1 MLDFRRMLWA
11 LWLGAAIVGML
22 VYTPVVLAQIA
33 VSANDNKL
41 MLVNGVATVVQNPA
55 PDTVAIIDLK
65 QFPPKILAEIEVP
78 ASVVGPPFSVAI
90 TPDESLVLVSAA
102 MKIDPNDATK
112 QVPDNRLSVID
123 LKASPPAVIATVET
137 GKGPAGL
144 SINRQGTLALV
155 ANRSE
160 GTVSVL
166 SISGK
171 DVKNVGAVPLGDD
184 KTGVS
189 HVTISPDGKTALV
202 TRDGDNMVSV
212 LTIDGTK
219 VEHAKRDLT
228 VGMRPYGAAISADGT
243 VAVVA
248 NIGRGSGDNDTVS
261 VIDMTLK
268 PVRTVETITVGQT
281 PEGINLSS
289 DGKLCAVIVM
299 NGSNKLKDSPFYND
313 HGKVLVYRVEQKK
326 LTRLAEAPIGHWS
339 QGVAFTPDNQYV
351 LVQNMVEKDIMIFK
365 LDVGKLEDTGQR
377 LKMKGGPAAIR
388 TAEKP
393 L

>member
-1 MLDFRRMLWA
+1 MLDFRRTLWA
-11 LWLGAAIVGML
+11 LWLGAAVVGML
-22 VYTPVVLAQIA
+22 GRTPVLLAQIA

-41 MLVNGVATVVQNPA
+41 MLVNGVATVMQTPA

-65 QFPPKILAEIEVP
+65 QFPPKIIAEIEAP
-78 ASVVGPPFSVAI
+78 ASVVGPPLSVAI
-90 TPDESLVLVSAA
+90 TPDESLALVTAA

-160 GTVSVL
+160 GTVSVFSL
-166 SISGK
+166 SGK
-171 DVKNVGAVPLGDD
+171 DVKNVGTVQIGDE

-202 TRDGDNMVSV
+202 TRDGDSLVSV

-219 VEHAKRDLT
+219 VEYTKRDLT
-228 VGMRPYGAAISADGT
+228 VGMRPYGAAITADGT
-243 VAVVA
+243 VAVVG
-248 NIGRGSGDNDTVS
+248 NVGRGSGDNDTVS
-261 VIDMTLK
+261 VIDMTAN
-268 PVRTVETITVGQT
+268 PVRTIDTITVGQT

-289 DGKLCAVIVM
+289 DGKLCAVVIM
-299 NGSNKLKDSPFYND
+299 NGSNKPQDSPFYND
-313 HGKVLVYRVEQKK
+313 HGKVLVYRVEPKK
-326 LTRLAEAPIGHWS
+326 LTKLAEAPIGHWS
-339 QGVAFTPDNQYV
+339 QGVAFTADNQHV

-365 LDVGKLEDTGQR
+365 LDGGKLEDTGQR

-388 TAEKP
+388 MAEKP

>member
-1 MLDFRRMLWA
+1 MLCFRRTLWT
-11 LWLGAAIVGML
+11 LLLGATTVGLGVNASVAI
-22 VYTPVVLAQIA
+22 AQLA
-33 VSANDNKL
+33 VSANDNKVV
-41 MLVNGVATVVQNPA
+41 LVNGVATVVQNPV

-65 QFPPKILAEIEVP
+65 EFPPKILAEIEVP
-78 ASVVGPPFSVAI
+78 ASVVGPPLSVAI
-90 TPDESLVLVSAA
+90 TPDESLALVTAA
-102 MKIDPNDATK
+102 MKIDPNDPTK

-123 LKASPPAVIATVET
+123 LKASPPAVLTTLET

-160 GTVSVL
+160 GTVSVF

-171 DVKNVGAVPLGDD
+171 DVKNVGIVKIGDD

-189 HVTISPDGKTALV
+189 HVAISPDGKTALV
-202 TRDGDNMVSV
+202 TRDGDSMVSV
-212 LTIDGTK
+212 LAIDGTK
-219 VEHAKRDLT
+219 VEYTKRDLT
-228 VGMRPYGAAISADGT
+228 VGMRPYGVAITADGT

-261 VIDMTLK
+261 VIDMTAK
-268 PVRTVETITVGQT
+268 PVRTVETITVGPT
-281 PEGINLSS
+281 PEGINLSA
-289 DGKLCAVIVM
+289 DGKLCAVIIM
-299 NGSNKLKDSPFYND
+299 NGSNKPKDSPFYND
-313 HGKVLVYRVEQKK
+313 NGKVLVYRVEQKK
-326 LTRLAEAPIGHWS
+326 LSKLAEAPIGHWS
-339 QGVAFTPDNQYV
+339 QGAVFTPDNQYI
-351 LVQNMVEKDIMIFK
+351 LVQNMVEKEIMIFK
-365 LDVGKLEDTGQR
+365 LAGDKLEDTGQR

>member
-1 MLDFRRMLWA
+1 MLDFRRTLWA

-22 VYTPVVLAQIA
+22 VHTPVVLAQIA

-41 MLVNGVATVVQNPA
+41 MLVNGAATVVQNPA

-78 ASVVGPPFSVAI
+78 ASVVGPPLSVAI
-90 TPDESLVLVSAA
+90 TPDESLVLVTAA

-171 DVKNVGAVPLGDD
+171 DVKNVGSVHLGDD

-219 VEHAKRDLT
+219 VEHTKRDLT

-365 LDVGKLEDTGQR
+365 LDGGKREDTEQR
-377 LKMKGGPAAIR
+377 LKMKGGPAAMR
-388 TAEKP
+388 MAEKP